1 MVEAEDAEIIQA
13 IDLEQ
18 QVDLEVLE
26 VVASVEQ
33 SMWRLHYWSSAS

>member
-1 MVEAEDAEIIQA
+1 MEAEVVETILA

-33 SMWRLHYWSSAS
+33 STWKLHYWSSAS